1 MKAAYFE
8 AFESPLRIENLP
20 DPSPTQD
27 GVVIKVEAT
36 GICLSDWHGWM
47 GHDSDVQLPHVPGHE
62 LAGTIVEVGKHSKDW
77 KKGDRVTL
85 PFCMACG
92 HCPQ

>member
-47 GHDSDVQLPHVPGHE
+47 GHDSDVQLPHVPGKS
-62 LAGTIVEVGKHSKDW
+62 LGADLSSSS
-77 KKGDRVTL
+77 
-85 PFCMACG
+85 
-92 HCPQ
+92 